1 MLTKMTAF
9 LARAPALQGLSLT
22 VGDVGPAPYMAG
34 LWCRG
39 ITVLDRREN
48 LLGRVTQRCRAEF
61 TLRLCLPRTDADN
74 AARLLDLQTWAAAE
88 SAAGRGPVLGN
99 AGRGG
104 PARRAGPHG
113 ARRRG
118 RHGGLHRAF
127 TSGIHTSLYGGNHM
141 KIERK
146 YMAHYLNAAFGSG
159 DASYTR
165 LGSDLEE
172 YSPELSANVEKKSNI
187 VGETT
192 VTING
197 YQKQGEVSPYYAEPG
212 DPLFERLQAIIDGDL
227 VLDDL
232 KTDIVEVKLWDKDTA
247 GAYPAV
253 REECYIE
260 VVSYGGDTTGYQ
272 IPFNVHY
279 TGVKTKGTFD
289 PATKKFTQA

>member
-1 MLTKMTAF
+1 
-9 LARAPALQGLSLT
+9 
-22 VGDVGPAPYMAG
+22 
-34 LWCRG
+34 
-39 ITVLDRREN
+39 
-48 LLGRVTQRCRAEF
+48 
-61 TLRLCLPRTDADN
+61 
-74 AARLLDLQTWAAAE
+74 
-88 SAAGRGPVLGN
+88 
-99 AGRGG
+99 
-104 PARRAGPHG
+104 
-113 ARRRG
+113 
-118 RHGGLHRAF
+118 
-127 TSGIHTSLYGGNHM
+127 M

-172 YSPELSANVEKKSNI
+172 YSPELTANVEKKSNI

-289 PATKKFTQA
+289 PAAKKFTQAVGERTVWLPEILRAMARFSPSAPSGHLPHRGRFFDTQLPSPRGEGFEERRVRWS

>member
-1 MLTKMTAF
+1 
-9 LARAPALQGLSLT
+9 
-22 VGDVGPAPYMAG
+22 
-34 LWCRG
+34 
-39 ITVLDRREN
+39 
-48 LLGRVTQRCRAEF
+48 
-61 TLRLCLPRTDADN
+61 
-74 AARLLDLQTWAAAE
+74 
-88 SAAGRGPVLGN
+88 
-99 AGRGG
+99 
-104 PARRAGPHG
+104 
-113 ARRRG
+113 
-118 RHGGLHRAF
+118 
-127 TSGIHTSLYGGNHM
+127 M

-172 YSPELSANVEKKSNI
+172 YSPELTANVEKKSNI

-197 YQKQGEVSPYYAEPG
+197 YQKQGEVSPYYAEAG

-247 GAYPAV
+247 GTYPAV

-289 PATKKFTQA
+289 PAAKKFTQA

>member
-1 MLTKMTAF
+1 
-9 LARAPALQGLSLT
+9 
-22 VGDVGPAPYMAG
+22 
-34 LWCRG
+34 
-39 ITVLDRREN
+39 
-48 LLGRVTQRCRAEF
+48 
-61 TLRLCLPRTDADN
+61 
-74 AARLLDLQTWAAAE
+74 
-88 SAAGRGPVLGN
+88 
-99 AGRGG
+99 
-104 PARRAGPHG
+104 
-113 ARRRG
+113 
-118 RHGGLHRAF
+118 
-127 TSGIHTSLYGGNHM
+127 M

-172 YSPELSANVEKKSNI
+172 YSPELTANVEKKSNI

-247 GAYPAV
+247 GRTPQCARNATSRSSATVATPPVTRSRSTCITPASRRRARLTRQPRSLRRRDRQRAAAGRLPLIRRCGAAFSLRAKSRLRRLRSDTRLRAQPLGEGFEERRV
-253 REECYIE
+253 RW
-260 VVSYGGDTTGYQ
+260 S
-272 IPFNVHY
+272 
-279 TGVKTKGTFD
+279 
-289 PATKKFTQA
+289 